1 MPNEKEIRE
10 GLAKLAGKYGP
21 QDSNIAKVKSVDE
34 SSNTCTLIDDDGLEI
49 YNVRLLPIVSENQS
63 IVMIPETNS
72 LVLAIRI
79 ENTEQWMVLSSTKI
93 KKIQVQAG
101 GEDLATLVK
110 DLIAAIRAMKFTTNQ
125 GPTLTLIN
133 DSTFAQLDNRFK
145 KMFF

>member
-1 MPNEKEIRE
+1 MSNEQDIRE
-10 GLAKLAGKYGP
+10 GLAKMASKYGP

-34 SSNTCTLIDDDGLEI
+34 TNNTCTLIDDDGLEI
-49 YNVRLLPIVSENQS
+49 YNVRLLPIVAENQS
-63 IVMIPETNS
+63 IIMIPENKS

-79 ENTEQWMVLSSTKI
+79 ENTEQWMVLRATKI

-101 GEDLATLVK
+101 GEDLLTLVT

-125 GPTLTLIN
+125 GPTITLIN